1 MAKPFRRGVFG
12 HNTGLS
18 SGLLMMLLLLLLMM
32 MRYSSRILTVTWKRH
47 RDWALGTSP
56 ITDYGERRMAN
67 IQSII
72 NNSMFI
78 LLYRLTPVGAV
89 MFLTSGV

>member
-1 MAKPFRRGVFG
+1 
-12 HNTGLS
+12 
-18 SGLLMMLLLLLLMM
+18 MLLLLLMMM

-56 ITDYGERRMAN
+56 ITDYGERQTAN
-67 IQSII
+67 TQSII
-72 NNSMFI
+72 NNMFI
-78 LLYRLTPVGAV
+78 LWYRLTPVGAA